1 MLPTAES
8 GAVGGGC
15 ISWQSP
21 HPEHATWRRHFS
33 SRFSCF
39 SRFQPRS
46 ADGIAGASAWSAT
59 AGERLACLYVDMLVL
74 WSLIG
79 CVFVGWEKGKRRGL
93 EGGREDILIERTG

>member
-21 HPEHATWRRHFS
+21 HPEHATWRRHFPT
-33 SRFSCF
+33 RFSCF

-46 ADGIAGASAWSAT
+46 ADGIAGACAWFAT
-59 AGERLACLYVDMLVL
+59 AGKGLRDGMCVCGYVGLMVL
-74 WSLIG
+74 DGLCYRTMG
-79 CVFVGWEKGKRRGL
+79 KGKRRGIG
-93 EGGREDILIERTG
+93 EGEKIFL